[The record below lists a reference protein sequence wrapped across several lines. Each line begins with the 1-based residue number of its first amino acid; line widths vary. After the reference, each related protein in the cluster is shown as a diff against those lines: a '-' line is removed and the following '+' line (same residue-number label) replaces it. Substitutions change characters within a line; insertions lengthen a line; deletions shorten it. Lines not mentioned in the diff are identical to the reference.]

1 VRTDLPPLTGED
13 HVCAA
18 CPFSFPDHDAERAA
32 AVVAGIPA
40 DARAI
45 FAELDDAAVRRSRDG
60 VWSAA
65 EYLCHLRD
73 VYATSTIRLHRART
87 EDDPAVEPMLNDL
100 RAGASATATPRSSPP
115 STSCRPTSP
124 ASSPRSHGSGPAPG
138 GGRCTAS
145 RTSTAPRCGWS
156 GRRRTRACTT
166 SGTSLRCRGTADGT
180 GHPPGRRRR
189 DEFVPLRPRP

>member
-1 VRTDLPPLTGED
+1 MRTDLPPLTGED

-100 RAGASATATPRSSPP
+100 RARRFGYRDAAVEPALDQLQAHVTGFLAEIARVRPGAWGRPVHRLPHEHRTALWLVRQAAHEGVHHL
-115 STSCRPTSP
+115 RDI
-124 ASSPRSHGSGPAPG
+124 AEV
-138 GGRCTAS
+138 S
-145 RTSTAPRCGWS
+145 RDS
-156 GRRRTRACTT
+156 
-166 SGTSLRCRGTADGT
+166 
-180 GHPPGRRRR
+180 
-189 DEFVPLRPRP
+189 